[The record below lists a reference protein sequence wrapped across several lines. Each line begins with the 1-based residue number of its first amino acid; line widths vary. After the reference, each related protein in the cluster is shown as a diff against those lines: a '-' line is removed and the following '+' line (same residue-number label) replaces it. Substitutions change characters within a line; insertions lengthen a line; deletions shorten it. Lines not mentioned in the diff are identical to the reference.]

1 VDAHATGVP
10 TRFTLNT
17 TVLAA
22 GPASAASGD
31 FDDVA
36 AMSRRVA
43 AGIVVPE
50 HDESDVL
57 WWQRRAST
65 DGRLP
70 ARDRIEAISAEGA
83 LRVELYGR
91 CLYLGVA
98 EHAAV
103 GRPRSTARLSD
114 NILCLLNALQQRE
127 IRSQVDKV

>member
-1 VDAHATGVP
+1 LDAHATGVP
-10 TRFTLNT
+10 ARFTLNT

-43 AGIVVPE
+43 AGIA
-50 HDESDVL
+50 
-57 WWQRRAST
+57 AST